1 MLVLKFL
8 YAQVGCRAGRVEMGE
23 TDFPLFEI
31 SDARIRTSRPF
42 RNSSISILG
51 TMVVINVKLSET
63 EAFLFETTCS
73 TSNDTLVRE
82 LVHVHNARVR
92 LASLASHTQSLFQH
106 GVAKHPQEHGLDS
119 YASTPIQK
127 AEFYEEDPLGQRT
140 GNGVCASLRE
150 TLTRMVADVNQYL
163 KSNGRVAIS
172 QNVLQEKLDN
182 FRGLV
187 MMGFP
192 MGLPEYDVVQLLLD
206 SKDEEALGGTQS
218 GMDILNADS
227 AELWWAG
234 KQFFRDETVGDRVG
248 KNEKTKVIAKL
259 TKKANGAPQ
268 REPAV
273 SEDERKAMMAHY
285 FKKQEELKKLA
296 DEDDDAYLHSSWA
309 NPSQLKNSLRGTNN
323 IRPF

>member
-1 MLVLKFL
+1 
-8 YAQVGCRAGRVEMGE
+8 
-23 TDFPLFEI
+23 
-31 SDARIRTSRPF
+31 
-42 RNSSISILG
+42 
-51 TMVVINVKLSET
+51 MVVINVKLSET
-63 EAFLFETTCS
+63 EGFLFETSCG
-73 TSNDTLVRE
+73 TSNDELVRD
-82 LVHVHNARVR
+82 LVHVHNSRIR
-92 LASLASHTQSLFQH
+92 LASLTQHVQGLFQY

-119 YASTPIQK
+119 YASTPIHK
-127 AEFYEEDPLGQRT
+127 EEFYEEDPLGQRT
-140 GNGVCASLRE
+140 GNGVCPSLRE
-150 TLTRMVADVNQYL
+150 TLDRMVADVNQYL
-163 KSNGRVAIS
+163 KTNARVAIS

-192 MGLPEYDVVQLLLD
+192 MGLPEYDVVQLLLEG
-206 SKDEEALGGTQS
+206 KDEAALAGTQT
-218 GMDILNADS
+218 GTDVLDAES

-248 KNEKTKVIAKL
+248 KNEKTKVIARL
-259 TKKANGAPQ
+259 TKRGQGAPQ

-309 NPSQLKNSLRGTNN
+309 NPSQLKNHLRGTNN